1 MPSTEIEP
9 IKCVFIAQY
18 YADRNF
24 AQEPSLFVSRYKN
37 AGDVYRSLLQFP
49 LSHSPGGSGWASALE
64 RAVLKLDIIKN
75 DIPRGNIQVSVHKVW
90 QAWLESTVSW
100 LTQPL
105 FSISPEISCPVRA
118 GFTGTLELDLTDLAG
133 SWQQGTLSNYGLL
146 LSGDEEHNRLLSLA
160 GRNPP
165 PGRKP
170 PRLILEYKY
179 RGKALFKSLWP

>member
-1 MPSTEIEP
+1 MSGIELST

-24 AQEPSLFVSRYKN
+24 SKEPSLFVSRHKN

-49 LSHSPGGSGWASALE
+49 LSHGPYGSGPASALD
-64 RAVLKLDIIKN
+64 RATLKLDIIRN
-75 DIPRGNIQVSVHKVW
+75 DISRGNIQISVHRVW
-90 QAWLESTVSW
+90 QAWLENTVSW

-118 GFTGTLELDLTDLAG
+118 GFTGTLEFDLTGLAD

-160 GRNPP
+160 GRKPP

-170 PRLILEYKY
+170 PRLQLEYK
-179 RGKALFKSLWP
+179 RKALIKSLWT